1 MRWLMVGVLA
11 AVAVVLYALFHA
23 IFAPA
28 SKVRSLPKGVWILAI
43 ILLPV
48 IGAGLWFWLGAP
60 RVERRAS
67 PLRPVQRGLGPD
79 DDPEFLRRLETQRRQ
94 KEREARLSEREAELK
109 RHERDVTGQTS
120 DPSGIKPGSKGH
132 KPGPTGEAAPKQ
144 ASTDQNPATPDGKAR
159 HPDADSAPGHEPEH
173 GDREDLEDPS
183 GGPSTDPR
191 PGPTSPAND

>member
-1 MRWLMVGVLA
+1 MVGVLA

-23 IFAPA
+23 IFTPA

-60 RVERRAS
+60 RVERRTS

-79 DDPEFLRRLETQRRQ
+79 DDPEFLRRLESQRRQ

-109 RHERDVTGQTS
+109 RH
-120 DPSGIKPGSKGH
+120 

-144 ASTDQNPATPDGKAR
+144 ASTDQNPTSPKGTG
-159 HPDADSAPGHEPEH
+159 PGAD
-173 GDREDLEDPS
+173 EDLEDPS